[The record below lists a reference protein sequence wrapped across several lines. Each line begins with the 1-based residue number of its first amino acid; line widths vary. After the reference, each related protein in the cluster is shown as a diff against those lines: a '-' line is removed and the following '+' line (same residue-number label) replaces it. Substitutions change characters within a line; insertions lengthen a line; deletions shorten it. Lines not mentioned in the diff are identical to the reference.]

1 LVGTSFI
8 NGGKIEN
15 YNKQQRRREMKRKR
29 NKEMVVLRGK
39 MQKNSII
46 IEFKRR
52 WRLNK
57 YNNITQ

>member
-1 LVGTSFI
+1 VGTSFI